1 MYDIPYMWNL
11 KRNDTKMNFLT
22 KQTHRL
28 RERTY
33 GCGEGENGGDGLVRE
48 FGMDIYIIHY
58 HKLDGLEQY
67 SLLSCNYLGQK
78 SDMSLTQLKSSDC
91 RVVFPSGHSRE
102 KSIFLPFSSLEVI
115 HIP

>member
-1 MYDIPYMWNL
+1 MSGARVHTFPYWNL
-11 KRNDTKMNFLT
+11 CYF
-22 KQTHRL
+22 
-28 RERTY
+28 
-33 GCGEGENGGDGLVRE
+33 
-48 FGMDIYIIHY
+48 YIATLIHY